1 MYNVYVNKKLL
12 RIDKKLDSNFDLKV
26 NYSGIIQLESLIVDL
41 ENEKLNSVLL
51 VNDNPEGV
59 LDDFNEIG
67 EVRIASGGKVRN
79 IMDEILFIKR
89 DGVWDL
95 PKGFVEEGE
104 SLEQGAIREVE
115 EETGISELRI
125 IDELKT
131 TYHTY
136 RYKGKLVLKVSHWYN
151 MKSDFNGQLIPQ
163 IEEGITDVKW
173 LEKKGVELA
182 LENTWE
188 NIKLL
193 F

>member
-26 NYSGIIQLESLIVDL
+26 NYSGSIQLESLVESL
-41 ENEKLNSVLL
+41 EKEEYNSILIITDNLDKVLN
-51 VNDNPEGV
+51 
-59 LDDFNEIG
+59 DFSEIG
-67 EVRIASGGKVRN
+67 EIRIAAGGKVKN
-79 IMDEILFIKR
+79 AKGEILFIYR

-115 EETGISELRI
+115 EETGINGIEI
-125 IDELKT
+125 IDKLKT

-136 RYKGKLVLKVSHWYN
+136 RYKGKLVLKISHWYN
-151 MKSDFNGQLIPQ
+151 MKSDFDGELTPQ
-163 IEEGITDVKW
+163 TEEGITLVKW
-173 LEKKGVELA
+173 LSEKEVSEA
-182 LENTWE
+182 LKNTWE

>member
-1 MYNVYVNKKLL
+1 MYNVFVNKKLL
-12 RIDKKLDSNFDLKV
+12 KIDKKSDSDFDLKV
-26 NYSGIIQLESLIVDL
+26 NYSSLIQLESLIVDL
-41 ENEKLNSVLL
+41 ENEKLASVLL
-51 VNDNPEGV
+51 IADDPVSV
-59 LDDFNEIG
+59 LSDFNKIG
-67 EVRIASGGKVRN
+67 EIRVASGGKVLN
-79 IMDEILFIKR
+79 KNNQILFIKR

-95 PKGFVEEGE
+95 PKGFVEDGE

-125 IDELKT
+125 IDSLKV

-136 RYKGKLVLKVSHWYN
+136 RYHGKLVLKISHWYN
-151 MKSDFNGQLIPQ
+151 MESDFSGNLKPQ
-163 IEEGITDVKW
+163 IEEGITEVKW
-173 LEKKGVELA
+173 LAKNEIKLA